1 MAQAVRR
8 RLLTAKARVRAWIS
22 LCGICG
28 GQSGTGTRISQIS
41 SVLPVNIIPPRL
53 SVFMCYLGVNNSLV
67 GGRSSE
73 TPSHHID
80 MNKLCTY
87 FHLTQLTVT
96 NINWLML
103 FKEMIAVYSENH
115 FNAHKYKMRS

>member
-1 MAQAVRR
+1 MWDLWWTKRT
-8 RLLTAKARVRAWIS
+8 RL
-22 LCGICG
+22 
-28 GQSGTGTRISQIS
+28 SQIS
-41 SVLPVNIIPPRL
+41 SVFPVNIIPPRL
-53 SVFMCYLGVNNSLV
+53 SIFMYYLGVNNSLV

-73 TPSHHID
+73 TSSHHID
-80 MNKLCTY
+80 MNNMKKLCTD

-103 FKEMIAVYSENH
+103 FKEIIAVYSENH